1 MCDSQDTRAEEPA
14 QVPREQLVRLEEE
27 VDHLKQAVTSHAT
40 VDQAIGVILAV
51 GQLTPAHGWDVL
63 KEVSQN
69 TNIKLRHIAELIV
82 TWGRTGELP
91 SEVRSQL
98 ESSIDRRSGPSAEDG
113 AAS

>member
-1 MCDSQDTRAEEPA
+1 M
-14 QVPREQLVRLEEE
+14 PREQLVRLEEE

-82 TWGRTGELP
+82 TWGRTGDLP